1 MSFGFSAGDFIAGAN
16 LACTI
21 VRALSESR
29 GASTEYQDVI
39 RELGCIQQTFL
50 QVEQMRASNLFSQAT
65 MNAITCIINSSIEV
79 MAGFLERTDKYR
91 QSLSVS
97 AASYQN
103 QNNISHGVLKFQ
115 ESGSNTQTGQFVS
128 GPSVSETSSI
138 ATVASHQSSTYES
151 TAKDEAIAR
160 LEMLISD
167 ERAQRRARDAAREAA
182 MVKAAADKLAAKE
195 RAAADKKLVEEAIA
209 RERQK
214 WEKETSHKPLRER
227 MSYAYKRVT
236 GRNYDT

>member
-50 QVEQMRASNLFSQAT
+50 QVEQIRVSNLFSQAT

-91 QSLSVS
+91 QSLSGMSRQSFAKDSWRKIGWSLYKSEELTTLRDSLQTRLTSISILVS
-97 AASYQN
+97 AAS
-103 QNNISHGVLKFQ
+103 
-115 ESGSNTQTGQFVS
+115 
-128 GPSVSETSSI
+128 
-138 ATVASHQSSTYES
+138 
-151 TAKDEAIAR
+151 
-160 LEMLISD
+160 
-167 ERAQRRARDAAREAA
+167 
-182 MVKAAADKLAAKE
+182 
-195 RAAADKKLVEEAIA
+195 
-209 RERQK
+209 
-214 WEKETSHKPLRER
+214 
-227 MSYAYKRVT
+227 
-236 GRNYDT
+236 